1 MKTQQIIAGVLVGF
15 ILLFATY
22 QATRPDPS
30 LLRFEVV
37 GERAYG
43 YGTTDDRSIN
53 VINKLIR
60 ENPQVTTL
68 VLKAMPGTKDADINL
83 IIARRIRKAGLNTHL
98 EADSYIASG
107 AVDLFLAG
115 ATRTMECGARIGVH
129 SWAMAIYEPEPG
141 KYDRRKSRQ
150 ENFLRDMGIDP
161 AFYVFTRD
169 AAPASDIHIMSPD
182 EINQFNLLGTPLRCS
197 L

>member
-1 MKTQQIIAGVLVGF
+1 MKTQQIIAGVLAAF

-30 LLRFEVV
+30 LLRFEVQ

-53 VINKLIR
+53 VINKLIK
-60 ENPQVTTL
+60 ENPQVKTL

-83 IIARRIRKAGLNTHL
+83 IIARRIRKAGLKTHL
-98 EADSYIASG
+98 ESDSRIASG

-129 SWAMAIYEPEPG
+129 SWAMAIYEPEAG

-150 ENFLRDMGIDP
+150 EDFLRDMGITPD
-161 AFYVFTRD
+161 FYVFTRD
-169 AAPASDIHIMSPD
+169 AAPATNIHIMSAA
-182 EINQFNLLGTPLRCS
+182 EINQFNLLSQRLTC
-197 L
+197 

>member
-22 QATRPDPS
+22 QATRPDPN
-30 LLRFEVV
+30 LLRFEVQ

-43 YGTTDDRSIN
+43 FGTTDDRSVG
-53 VINKLIR
+53 VINKLLQDH
-60 ENPQVTTL
+60 PQVTTL
-68 VLKAMPGTKDADINL
+68 VLKSMPGTKDADINL

-98 EADSYIASG
+98 EFDSRIASG

-115 ATRTMECGARIGVH
+115 TERTMECGAAIGVH
-129 SWAMAIYEPEPG
+129 SWAMAIYEPKAG
-141 KYDRRKSRQ
+141 HYDRRKTRQ
-150 ENFLRDMGIDP
+150 EKFLRDMGINP

-169 AAPASDIHIMSPD
+169 AAPASSIHIMSPK
-182 EINQFNLLGTPLRCS
+182 EINQFDLLSAPLAC
-197 L
+197 